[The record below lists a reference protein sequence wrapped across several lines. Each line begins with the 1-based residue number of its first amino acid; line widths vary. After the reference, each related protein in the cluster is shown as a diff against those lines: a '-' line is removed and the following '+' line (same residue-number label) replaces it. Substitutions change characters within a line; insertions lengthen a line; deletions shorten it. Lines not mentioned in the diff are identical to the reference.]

1 MLDVLIAVLL
11 MAFGAVVL
19 IVVCALIG
27 WAIFFMQNG
36 GNDDKL

>member
-1 MLDVLIAVLL
+1 MWDVFVAVAL

-19 IVVCALIG
+19 VTVVALIG

-36 GNDDKL
+36 DNHD

>member
-1 MLDVLIAVLL
+1 MWDVLVTVTL

-19 IVVCALIG
+19 IAVVALIG

-36 GNDDKL
+36 DNHE